1 MKVRPIEEVAET
13 QEDMRETVENLF
25 DNTLDDKKE
34 EVELVE
40 QAPHI
45 DENQIDEA
53 IEESIE
59 ELTNEATSEAEEQL
73 TEDTPQEVE
82 TVQQEIP
89 EEIKKQF
96 EELETLEM
104 QNATKQDIQDIKN
117 LISDAR
123 HDIRHDLAE
132 TRKEVANVSILIRTR
147 ETEYINYLKMI
158 FERLKFLKGR
168 IGKWFVISSIVLIV
182 AGGATF
188 TTIYHHWDTIEPKI
202 NAILGVVKIA
212 NNVSKVGG

>member
-34 EVELVE
+34 VELIE

-59 ELTNEATSEAEEQL
+59 QLENEAISEVQEPLEG
-73 TEDTPQEVE
+73 DTAQEVE

-117 LISDAR
+117 LISDAKY
-123 HDIRHDLAE
+123 DTRHDLAE
-132 TRKEVANVSILIRTR
+132 IRKEVANVSILIRTR

-168 IGKWFVISSIVLIV
+168 IGKWFVISSIVLII